1 MHWGNWFP
9 TDGPSRE
16 GYIQE
21 KVDLGAIRVFV
32 AIVQSGGFSR
42 GAKAVGLT
50 RSAAGKALARL
61 EDRLGTRLLHRT
73 TRTTA
78 LTAEGQ
84 TFYERCRQI
93 LADLEEAEAEVRDD
107 HLEPRGLLRLTLPNT
122 FGRRHVLPLLNR
134 YLKAWPAL
142 TAEVSLTDRL
152 VDVVDEGYDLAIR
165 CGGRLSDTRLIA
177 RVIARSH
184 AILCA
189 APDYLAVHGEPSTA
203 NDLLNHSRLTLGER
217 SDVRAWWL
225 TAPNEESLR
234 IIDPGR
240 LHSNSG
246 EALRQAAL
254 EGLGVAYLPSFLVG
268 SDIAAGRLRA
278 LLTDHSTEEIVVRA
292 IYPSRRH
299 LAGKVR
305 MVVNHLAKGLTAL
318 SFDATATP
326 IIAAS
331 APAGSE

>member
-1 MHWGNWFP
+1 
-9 TDGPSRE
+9 
-16 GYIQE
+16 
-21 KVDLGAIRVFV
+21 VDLAAIRVFV
-32 AIVQSGGFSR
+32 AVAQSGGFSP

-61 EDRLGTRLLHRT
+61 EGRLGTRLLHRT
-73 TRTTA
+73 TRSIA

-107 HLEPRGLLRLTLPNT
+107 HLEPRGSLRLTLPDT

-142 TAEVSLTDRL
+142 TAEVSLTDRV
-152 VDVVDEGYDLAIR
+152 VDVVEEGYDLAVR
-165 CGGRLSDTRLIA
+165 CGGQLSDTRLIA

-203 NDLLNHSRLTLGER
+203 DDLLHHSRLTLGER
-217 SDVRAWWL
+217 SDARAWRL
-225 TAPNEESLR
+225 APPNGKPLR
-234 IIDPGR
+234 ITDPGR
-240 LHSNSG
+240 LHLNSG
-246 EALRQAAL
+246 EALRQAAS

-268 SDIAAGRLRA
+268 PDIAAGRLRA
-278 LLTDHSTEEIVVRA
+278 LLTDHGTEEIVVRA

-305 MVVNHLAKGLTAL
+305 MLVDDLAKGLTAL

-331 APAGSE
+331 GPAGSE